1 MRLKQN
7 ERFGSED
14 LDEGGML
21 ADLVLEDMESSIAF
35 VTENQV
41 VVAVQ
46 CPLWHC
52 SATFQK
58 TKRHAIML
66 ISTFAHAHL
75 HKTHNKCNSII
86 VCLLIT

>member
-1 MRLKQN
+1 MKHN
-7 ERFGSED
+7 MRFGSGD

-21 ADLVLEDMESSIAF
+21 ADLVLEVVGSSITF
-35 VTENQV
+35 VTENKV

-58 TKRHAIML
+58 TKRTCNHAGFY
-66 ISTFAHAHL
+66 SCACSSAQDAQ
-75 HKTHNKCNSII
+75 
-86 VCLLIT
+86 